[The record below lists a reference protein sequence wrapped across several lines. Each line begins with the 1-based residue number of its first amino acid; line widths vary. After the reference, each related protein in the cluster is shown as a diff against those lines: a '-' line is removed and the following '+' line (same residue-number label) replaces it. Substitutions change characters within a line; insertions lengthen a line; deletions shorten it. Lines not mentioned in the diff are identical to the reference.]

1 VEEDAYAGPVKE
13 FAVYTVMRLGLFLG
27 ALAIVLGVW
36 WAATGAGTV
45 TEGQF
50 LISMV
55 IAFIAS
61 GIASF
66 KLLDRFR
73 VPLAQKVEAR
83 AQRATARFEEMR
95 AKEDQ

>member
-1 VEEDAYAGPVKE
+1 MKE

-27 ALAIVLGVW
+27 ALAVVLGVW
-36 WAATGAGTV
+36 WAVTGAGTV

-55 IAFIAS
+55 VAFVVS
-61 GIASF
+61 GIASYR
-66 KLLDRFR
+66 LLDRFR
-73 VPLAQKVEAR
+73 APLAQKVESR
-83 AQRATARFEEMR
+83 AERATARFEEMR